1 MRQRV
6 ECSAMRAEVRAAF
19 QYRSYMRHVDLPCR
33 LICLVWHS
41 EDPADNARFLHLCLK
56 LFRFFVHSNPTEF
69 ADKTN
74 NLRRWPA
81 ILLFHIDFSAMQ
93 AVTHCIPPFS

>member
-1 MRQRV
+1 
-6 ECSAMRAEVRAAF
+6 MRAEVRAAF

-33 LICLVWHS
+33 LVCLARHS
-41 EDPADNARFLHLCLK
+41 EDPADNARFLHLSLK

-69 ADKTN
+69 ADETN